1 MTDPNIVR
9 YMDEHYVK
17 TGPLEVKEVRD
28 YGEYTISVPVYNSS
42 AEYAKNAVAV
52 LHLDYTREGNDIV
65 LHDIPEHL
73 VSDDD
78 CKVIKKAIADYLYEK
93 ELPTQT
99 FREALLYRQQ
109 NPYNKQNDY
118 YGWRKPDD
126 TLFLVGLESHQINH
140 ILLYEYDT
148 YLKCYNVKEYNID
161 PLTAHFRGPQ
171 QYDPLKE
178 LVAKVSKLEYL
189 GAWTDPKALM
199 DSKDGKIAACGRWEL
214 ARAHLC
220 SNFTNEPLEAKIAA
234 ASMRAAQEPSITD
247 GAFRF
252 ENERS

>member
-17 TGPLEVKEVRD
+17 TGPLEVKEVRE

-42 AEYAKNAVAV
+42 AEYAKKAVAV
-52 LHLDYTREGNDIV
+52 LHLNYTREGNDII
-65 LHDIPEHL
+65 LHNVPEHL
-73 VSDDD
+73 IADDD
-78 CKVIKKAIADYLYEK
+78 CKVIKEAISDYLYQR
-93 ELPTQT
+93 ELPTKT
-99 FREALLYRQQ
+99 FREALLCRQQ

-148 YLKCYNVKEYNID
+148 YFKCYNVKEYNID

-171 QYDPLKE
+171 QYDPLEE

-189 GAWTDPKALM
+189 GAWTDPEALM
-199 DSKDGKIAACGRWEL
+199 DSKDGKIAACGRWEQ
-214 ARAHLC
+214 AKAHMC
-220 SNFTNEPLEAKIAA
+220 GFNTNEPLEAKIAA
-234 ASMRAAQEPSITD
+234 AEARLSDEPSAHNE
-247 GAFRF
+247 AFCLD
-252 ENERS
+252 NERV